1 MNLSS
6 DQALKAIFEAHKK
19 ALDLKVY
26 PTVTVVDS
34 SGRLIASIR
43 ADGAGFLT
51 PDTSKAKALASAA
64 FKKSTKDLS
73 ELQKTNPLF
82 WNAVPSIFSDK
93 LLPTTGAVPIIKD
106 NVLIG
111 AIGVGGGSPE
121 QDHEI
126 ALAGLSIFN
135 KKD

>member
-1 MNLSS
+1 MELTS
-6 DQALKAIFEAHKK
+6 DLALKAVIEAHRK
-19 ALDLKVY
+19 ALNLNVL

-34 SGRLIASIR
+34 AGNLLASLR

-51 PDTSKAKALASAA
+51 PETSKAKAVASAA
-64 FKKSTKDLS
+64 FKRPTKDLS

-82 WNAVPSIFSDK
+82 WNSVPTISQGKI
-93 LLPTTGAVPIIKD
+93 LPTTGAVPIFESNK
-106 NVLIG
+106 LIG

-126 ALAGLSIFN
+126 ALAGLSVF
-135 KKD
+135 K